1 MDKIADGKYGEIY
14 TEDEV
19 VKIVQMA
26 VDDAI
31 VSVVAGENS
40 EEVRARFNEGD
51 IREVAR
57 TDLERAFHPGEPIF
71 VLRGQDKRA
80 LDTVRYYRQHQWPNA
95 TDEHLESIDNAIEH
109 FEAYRNLGHMKEPD

>member
-1 MDKIADGKYGEIY
+1 MADGKYGELY

-26 VDDAI
+26 VDDATA
-31 VSVVAGENS
+31 SVAAGENA
-40 EEVRARFNEGD
+40 EEVKSRFTEGD

-57 TDLERAFHPGEPIF
+57 TDLDRVFHPGEPIF

-80 LDTVRYYRQHQWPNA
+80 LDTVNYYRQHQWPNA
-95 TDEHLESIDNAIEH
+95 TQEHLDSIDNAIEH
-109 FEAYRNLGHMKEPD
+109 FTAYRDLGHMKEPD

>member
-1 MDKIADGKYGEIY
+1 MADGKYGEVY

-31 VSVVAGENS
+31 ASVVAGENS
-40 EEVRARFNEGD
+40 EEVKSRFTEGD

-57 TDLERAFHPGEPIF
+57 TDLDRVFHPGEPLFI
-71 VLRGQDKRA
+71 LRGQDKRA
-80 LDTVRYYRQHQWPNA
+80 LSTVEFYRQHQWPNA
-95 TDEHLESIDNAIEH
+95 TEDHLNSIDNAIEH
-109 FEAYRNLGHMKEPD
+109 FKAYRDLAHTKEPD

>member
-1 MDKIADGKYGEIY
+1 MMADNKYGELY

-19 VKIVQMA
+19 VQLVKMA
-26 VDDAI
+26 VESAVNFMDNGESPDD
-31 VSVVAGENS
+31 VLE
-40 EEVRARFNEGD
+40 RFTDAD

-57 TDLERAFHPGEPIF
+57 TDIERKFHPGEPLF

-80 LDTVRYYRQHQWPNA
+80 LGAVRFYREHQWPSA
-95 TDEHLESIDNAIEH
+95 TQEHLNSVDAAVER

>member
-1 MDKIADGKYGEIY
+1 MADGKYGEVY

-19 VKIVQMA
+19 VAIVKMA
-26 VDDAI
+26 VDDA
-31 VSVVAGENS
+31 VASVVSGENP
-40 EEVRARFNEGD
+40 EEVKSRFTEGD

-57 TDLERAFHPGEPIF
+57 TDIKRVFHPGEPIF

-80 LDTVRYYRQHQWPNA
+80 LDTVKFYREHQWPNA
-95 TDEHLESIDNAIEH
+95 TKEHLDSIDDAVEH